1 MAAGKRV
8 QGGPAFAALK
18 EAVFRGEV
26 DTAIVWQLDRRSRK
40 QAGDIGVLADCCER
54 GVRVVSVTQRIDL

>member
-1 MAAGKRV
+1 
-8 QGGPAFAALK
+8 
-18 EAVFRGEV
+18 VFRGEV